1 MPTAPAKR
9 LLLLATLLGL
19 PLLLACTSPS
29 PSLTPTAT
37 KGHYPDHLRLTPHGP
52 DRQARQR

>member
-9 LLLLATLLGL
+9 LLLLATLLGP

-37 KGHYPDHLRLTPHGP
+37 KGTIRIISG
-52 DRQARQR
+52 